1 MLRLVNLLIF
11 ITPVIFSQAC
21 NKATRTISDTEKAF
35 IVDYHNMYRNQIAT
49 QTNTVGLKMP
59 YATNMLQ
66 FYWNDALAQRAQD
79 WANNCLDQHSTQYFR
94 EQPEYTVGENLFH
107 SWSLISYPKLNL
119 QHYIDVWFNEIA
131 LGVDLNIIGNF
142 VFSELNGHF
151 TEMIWANTN
160 QIGCGFSQYKD
171 GKFNTL
177 VVCHYGRAGNIEGLP
192 MYAPA
197 PTVGC
202 NCPQYHVC
210 GNSKY
215 TGLCC
220 EAPFCNTLYS
230 TPIATTTTSTTTT
243 TTTTAVPANRVVSE
257 EDVSSSSDM
266 NFDFGKESDSY
277 FYAYFKQYL
286 FVILL
291 LVF

>member
-1 MLRLVNLLIF
+1 
-11 ITPVIFSQAC
+11 
-21 NKATRTISDTEKAF
+21 
-35 IVDYHNMYRNQIAT
+35 
-49 QTNTVGLKMP
+49 
-59 YATNMLQ
+59 
-66 FYWNDALAQRAQD
+66 LAQRAQD

-94 EQPEYTVGENLFH
+94 QQPEYTVGENLFH

-119 QHYIDVWFNEIA
+119 QHYIDVWFDEIA
-131 LGVDLNIIGNF
+131 LGVDLSIVDNF
-142 VFSELNGHF
+142 VFNAAIGHF
-151 TEMIWANTN
+151 TEIIWANTN

-171 GKFNTL
+171 DKYNTL
-177 VVCHYGRAGNIEGLP
+177 IVCHYGRAGNIEGLP
-192 MYAPA
+192 MYTQA

-230 TPIATTTTSTTTT
+230 TTTTTTTTTSTTTT
-243 TTTTAVPANRVVSE
+243 TTTTTAPSANRIISE

-266 NFDFGKESDSY
+266 NFDFGKESDSL

-286 FVILL
+286 FVFLIFVL
-291 LVF
+291 